1 MNVLSLLKEYLDK
14 LGLHTVLVNNTLIFW
29 TQDTVPVPQNEWL
42 DNWMSEYYY
51 PQIDEDKLKLEV
63 QKQWETGSSIKLSQL
78 PND

>member
-14 LGLHTVLVNNTLIFW
+14 LGLHTVLVNNTLILW

-42 DNWMSEYYY
+42 DNWMSKYYY

-63 QKQWETGSSIKLSQL
+63 QKQWETGSSIKLSNL
-78 PND
+78 LK

>member
-1 MNVLSLLKEYLDK
+1 MNVLNLLKEYLDK
-14 LGLHTVLVNNTLIFW
+14 LGLHTVLLNNTLILW

-63 QKQWETGSSIKLSQL
+63 QKQWETGSSIKLSNL
-78 PND
+78 LK

>member
-14 LGLHTVLVNNTLIFW
+14 LGLHTVLLNNTLILW

-63 QKQWETGSSIKLSQL
+63 QKQWETGSSIKLSNL
-78 PND
+78 LK

>member
-1 MNVLSLLKEYLDK
+1 MNVLNLLKEYLDK
-14 LGLHTVLVNNTLIFW
+14 LGLYTVLVNNTLIFW

-78 PND
+78 PNG

>member
-1 MNVLSLLKEYLDK
+1 MNVLNLLKEYLDK
-14 LGLHTVLVNNTLIFW
+14 LGLYTVLVNNTLIFW

-42 DNWMSEYYY
+42 DNWMNTYYY

-78 PND
+78 PNG

>member
-14 LGLHTVLVNNTLIFW
+14 LGLHTVLVNNTLILW

-63 QKQWETGSSIKLSQL
+63 QKQWETGSSIKLSNL
-78 PND
+78 LK